1 MAAVYRRVLGP
12 TVVRLRSTR
21 LARALTRY
29 STANGPLL
37 AGGIAYTGLFSAFAV
52 LTLGATT
59 LMAVLAHRPAW
70 RDAVVRGVNGAV
82 PGLIDTGDGTGVL
95 SLQSL
100 TWGSAL
106 TWGSVL
112 AAIALLYSATGLMR
126 AVSAALRV
134 VFGLVYNPRHPVVT
148 QAWNLVAF
156 LGVAV
161 GVAATTVASVATTR
175 LPASLGARLELPA
188 WATNWGGWLLGV
200 GSSFLI
206 DAAVLAVLVLC
217 AGVRPPWRDLVEGA
231 ALGSVLFGVIRQ
243 VGVGV
248 VARSA
253 DNPLLASFVTLEIL
267 VLWLHLMGRVVLL
280 TGAWIA
286 NPPRPQAV
294 ASPQEVHA
302 HERPNYVTLSA
313 PATLRW
319 PHQGLTGSVG
329 VDRAVLAPQG
339 GATGEAGQR
348 AR

>member
-1 MAAVYRRVLGP
+1 M
-12 TVVRLRSTR
+12 
-21 LARALTRY
+21 
-29 STANGPLL
+29 
-37 AGGIAYTGLFSAFAV
+37 
-52 LTLGATT
+52 
-59 LMAVLAHRPAW
+59 
-70 RDAVVRGVNGAV
+70 
-82 PGLIDTGDGTGVL
+82 
-95 SLQSL
+95 
-100 TWGSAL
+100 
-106 TWGSVL
+106 
-112 AAIALLYSATGLMR
+112 
-126 AVSAALRV
+126 
-134 VFGLVYNPRHPVVT
+134 VT
-148 QAWNLVAF
+148 QAWSLVAF